1 MNRSAVSM
9 LFLILAAA
17 VFLPQPALADPT
29 AVDLSGYVYEGLAG
43 TTMPIAGATVY
54 AVNGATG
61 LPIGD
66 SVPSD
71 QYGAYTIPEF
81 TVADSDLANLGV
93 CATGVT
99 GYWDACTYN
108 IVP

>member
-54 AVNGATG
+54 AVNGARG

-66 SVPSD
+66 SAPSQQD
-71 QYGAYTIPEF
+71 GGYTIPEF
-81 TVADSDLANLGV
+81 TVAETRPLCSIP
-93 CATGVT
+93 TT
-99 GYWDACTYN
+99 T
-108 IVP
+108 